1 MIRQCALPIWGID
14 MFQFINTILIGITT
28 GSIYSL
34 MAIAIVL
41 IWRSTRVIN
50 FAQAAL
56 ALFSTYIGYEV
67 VSRIDS
73 FWVALPVAM
82 LAGALIA
89 AVIELALMRPLLRHT
104 NSGPIAAVAPIIA
117 SLGLL
122 GIIRAIT
129 AFIWGGQDVV
139 IKAPLSNIG
148 FSIGEQTLVFS
159 PMKLMIIISVLILVI
174 ALTLLFQKTNLGLS
188 LRASA
193 FSPEIARLSGIRVD
207 FIRTL
212 GWSLSGAVGA
222 VAGLLQVANSSGS
235 ISPDA
240 IDFAV
245 LLAAGFI
252 TAVIGGLD
260 SLVGAVIS
268 GLIYGIIL
276 SFVLMYVSSGLYF
289 ITPLVILIV
298 ILILR
303 PQGIFGMK
311 ASRRA

>member
-1 MIRQCALPIWGID
+1 

-50 FAQAAL
+50 FAQAGL

-67 VSRIDS
+67 VSRIGS
-73 FWVALPVAM
+73 FWVALPIAM

-117 SLGLL
+117 TLGLL

-139 IKAPLSNIG
+139 VKAPLSNIG

-207 FIRTL
+207 LIRTL
-212 GWSLSGAVGA
+212 GWSLSGVVGA
-222 VAGLLQVANSSGS
+222 VAGLLQVANSSGA